1 MAATALA
8 LLVLGVVL
16 AEPGSRAL
24 AAARWPARDPVGAL
38 LLWQGLGLA
47 AGLALVGAGFVFG
60 LSPLGRSLPDALV
73 TLARNG
79 WAELGLLHLAV
90 LGLTAALAARMLGV
104 LAVSVVRTL
113 RNRRHHRGLLDLLAA
128 PAPALSGARVLEHWF
143 PIAYCLPGLRSRLVV
158 SAGALRALQRPELD
172 AVLAHEQAHLD
183 ERHDLVV
190 LPFVAW
196 RATAPFIAGMVRAQH
211 AVAALV
217 EMRADDVAARR
228 TGPTQ
233 LAAAVRAVTGS
244 APAAALTSFAAS
256 PANRLDRLRHSPD
269 PPPLAVRAAVRLG
282 ALALIL
288 VPTAVLLIP

>member
-1 MAATALA
+1 MVATAVA
-8 LLVLGVVL
+8 LLGLGVLL

-24 AAARWPARDPVGAL
+24 AAARWPSRDPVGAL
-38 LLWQGLGLA
+38 VLWQALGLA
-47 AGLALVGAGFVFG
+47 AGLASLGAGFVFG
-60 LSPLGRSLPDALV
+60 LAPLGDSLRGALV
-73 TLARNG
+73 TLARHG
-79 WAELGLLHLAV
+79 GAELGLLHWAV
-90 LGLTAALAARMLGV
+90 LGLTAAVAARLLGV
-104 LAVSVVRTL
+104 LAVSVLRTL
-113 RNRRHHRGLLDLLAA
+113 RSRRHHRSLLDLLAT
-128 PAPALSGARVLEHWF
+128 PAPALSGARVLEHSY

-158 SAGALRALQRPELD
+158 SAGALQALERSQLD

-196 RATAPFIAGMVRAQH
+196 QATAPFIAGMVRAQH

-217 EMRADDVAARR
+217 EMRADDVAASR

-233 LAAAVRAVTGS
+233 LAGAVGAVTGS
-244 APAAALTSFAAS
+244 APAALTSFAAS
-256 PANRLDRLRHSPD
+256 PANRLDRLRRSPD
-269 PPPLAVRAAVRLG
+269 PAPLALRAAVRLG